1 MATQSPQNLPR
12 NTTFDLASIPGWG
25 ADLDPANRPAV
36 PMEHHPPRLPGLHW
50 DLPAEQLSDVEVL
63 HSIERPSITPVY
75 GTSCPPSGLSGWIRR
90 RAFRHSENNVRHWMM
105 LLMADR
111 VNVVEGLLHDTRK
124 SRRVHAFAVVGVG
137 LLLGAW
143 LLRRR

>member
-1 MATQSPQNLPR
+1 MATRPR
-12 NTTFDLASIPGWG
+12 DTAADNTTFDLASIPGWG
-25 ADLDPANRPAV
+25 ADLDPADRPGV

-50 DLPAEQLSDVEVL
+50 DLPAEQLGDVEVL
-63 HSIERPSITPVY
+63 HSIERPGLTPVY

-90 RAFRHSENNVRHWMM
+90 RAFRHSENNIRHWMM
-105 LLMADR
+105 LLAADR
-111 VNVVEGLLHDTRK
+111 VNVVEGLLHDART
-124 SRRVHAFAVVGVG
+124 SRRVQAFAVVGAG